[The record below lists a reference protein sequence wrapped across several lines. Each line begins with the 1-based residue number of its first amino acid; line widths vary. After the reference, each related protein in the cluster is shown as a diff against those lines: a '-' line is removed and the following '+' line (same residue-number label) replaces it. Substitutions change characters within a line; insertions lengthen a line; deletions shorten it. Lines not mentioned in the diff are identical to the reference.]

1 MPVDNDRFRKM
12 CVWLMP
18 QRKRCQILLAIDVK
32 PYGPT
37 QGQGAEGFKLHPLPG
52 GFQERDLTRCPNTR
66 DLLIPK
72 WRETP
77 STSLDET
84 DIIDIIWWP
93 VRIILFRICVWK
105 EGSAMGFFVY
115 RGALFR
121 IPKSF
126 VEHSN
131 IVQPFK
137 PRRTL
142 PFAAF
147 SLVCQGCHLPSFPSV
162 GYHHEYQFFLVESSC
177 YSLLVVSAFSSHF
190 QPFLETFPAM

>member
-1 MPVDNDRFRKM
+1 MMPVDNDRFRKM

-66 DLLIPK
+66 DLLIP
-72 WRETP
+72 

-105 EGSAMGFFVY
+105 RRFSHGIFCVSWCPFQNPKEF
-115 RGALFR
+115 RWALQHSPTIQTQKDIAFR
-121 IPKSF
+121 CIL
-126 VEHSN
+126 
-131 IVQPFK
+131 
-137 PRRTL
+137 PRLSGL
-142 PFAAF
+142 PFAIIPISRIPPWIPVFLGWILMLQFVGCFCVFFPF
-147 SLVCQGCHLPSFPSV
+147 SAIFAI
-162 GYHHEYQFFLVESSC
+162 ES
-177 YSLLVVSAFSSHF
+177 
-190 QPFLETFPAM
+190 

>member
-1 MPVDNDRFRKM
+1 MIDFGRCAFDWCPNERGAKFFSQLMLSLMGQHKAKAQKASNSIRCPVDSKNETSPGVPTPGICWFQNEGIHHLRA
-12 CVWLMP
+12 LM
-18 QRKRCQILLAIDVK
+18 RLISLIS
-32 PYGPT
+32 YG
-37 QGQGAEGFKLHPLPG
+37 GQLESFYFGFV
-52 GFQERDLTRCPNTR
+52 FE
-66 DLLIPK
+66 
-72 WRETP
+72 
-77 STSLDET
+77 
-84 DIIDIIWWP
+84 
-93 VRIILFRICVWK
+93 K
-105 EGSAMGFFVY
+105 EGSAMGFLVY

-137 PRRTL
+137 PGRTL

>member
-1 MPVDNDRFRKM
+1 MSVDNDRFRKM

-18 QRKRCQILLAIDVK
+18 LRKRCQILVAIDVK

-52 GFQERDLTRCPNTR
+52 GFQERDLARCPNTR

-72 WRETP
+72 WRDTP

-105 EGSAMGFFVY
+105 IRFRAMGFLVY

-121 IPKSF
+121 IPKSL

-137 PRRTL
+137 P
-142 PFAAF
+142 
-147 SLVCQGCHLPSFPSV
+147 LVCQGCHLPSFPSV
-162 GYHHEYQFFLVESSC
+162 GYHHECQFFLVESSC